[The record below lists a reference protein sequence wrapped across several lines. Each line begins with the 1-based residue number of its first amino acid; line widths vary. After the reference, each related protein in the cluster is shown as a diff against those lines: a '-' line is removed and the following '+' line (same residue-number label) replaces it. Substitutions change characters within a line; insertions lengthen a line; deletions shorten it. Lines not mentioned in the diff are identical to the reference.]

1 MAIRR
6 ILREEDGTLRKK
18 SRDITVFDKRLHQ
31 LLDDMAETMQ
41 HANGV
46 GLAAVQVGVLRRAVI
61 VDVGEGVIEMV
72 NPKITAR
79 SEETVCESEGCLSYP
94 GVYGTVERPKSVTVE
109 AQDRRGNLFS
119 VSGEDLKARALCHEI
134 DHLDGVVFKDLASE
148 ILDGDDEQE

>member
-79 SEETVCESEGCLSYP
+79 SEETVCDTEGCLSYP
-94 GVYGTVERPKSVTVE
+94 GIYGMVERPKSVTVE
-109 AQDRRGNLFS
+109 AQDRRGNLFA
-119 VSGEDLKARALCHEI
+119 VSGEELKARALCHEI
-134 DHLDGVVFKDLASE
+134 DHLDGVVFKDLARE